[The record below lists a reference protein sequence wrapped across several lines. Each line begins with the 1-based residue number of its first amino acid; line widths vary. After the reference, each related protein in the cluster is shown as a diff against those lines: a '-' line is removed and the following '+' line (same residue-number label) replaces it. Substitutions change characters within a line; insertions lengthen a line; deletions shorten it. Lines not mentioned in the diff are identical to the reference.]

1 MNRTLLLCTLL
12 TLGTSCADSPPR
24 SGEAPQKD
32 WSKGCDATDVEH
44 SMVDVGEVTLHVACQ
59 GQGPTIILL
68 HGFPEFWYGWNPVL
82 EELAQHFRV
91 IMPDQRG
98 YNLSSKP
105 QDVDAY
111 RVSRL
116 AADIE
121 ALINVV
127 SPEGV
132 AAVVGHDWGGA
143 IAWTLAHKASHLVER
158 LVVLNG
164 PHPNVFA
171 RELQTN
177 PAQRAASAYITFLL
191 GERAGDFL
199 QANHYQNLA
208 RSFEDF
214 LSPQELAL
222 YREAWS
228 QPGALTAMLNWY
240 RANVEEDLNIIN
252 DDVITVDIPT
262 RVLWGQQDSALLEG
276 NLVGLE
282 DYASDVTIER
292 LPDAGHWVVH
302 DAPNEITSAII
313 NFVLRGQ

>member
-1 MNRTLLLCTLL
+1 
-12 TLGTSCADSPPR
+12 
-24 SGEAPQKD
+24 
-32 WSKGCDATDVEH
+32 
-44 SMVDVGEVTLHVACQ
+44 MVDVGEVTLHVACQ

-68 HGFPEFWYGWNPVL
+68 HGFPEFWYGWNPIL
-82 EELAQHFRV
+82 EALAQHFRV

-143 IAWTLAHKASHLVER
+143 
-158 LVVLNG
+158 
-164 PHPNVFA
+164 
-171 RELQTN
+171 
-177 PAQRAASAYITFLL
+177 
-191 GERAGDFL
+191 
-199 QANHYQNLA
+199 
-208 RSFEDF
+208 
-214 LSPQELAL
+214 
-222 YREAWS
+222 
-228 QPGALTAMLNWY
+228 
-240 RANVEEDLNIIN
+240 
-252 DDVITVDIPT
+252 
-262 RVLWGQQDSALLEG
+262 LLEG

-282 DYASDVTIER
+282 DYASDVSIER

-302 DAPNEITSAII
+302 DTPNEVTSAII
-313 NFVLRGQ
+313 NFVLRGQQMSCFATHENITIKTPPENSRNFWKRHPLSCSIPRS